1 MAIDRGYNGQSR
13 VYMDIRPAG
22 EQALAGGTIR
32 MQARGSAG
40 TPPANPARRP
50 SRPASGRTQSASR
63 RQNRTPQKG
72 LRGNLARKPSK
83 LRRRDRAGRIDIS
96 FFFLVIVL
104 VTIGLIMVFSAS
116 YATSLNENDSG
127 ISIVMRQIIFVAMGL
142 VAMFVLSYIPYH
154 LYQKLYRLIYI
165 GCIGLTALALVF
177 EDRTGAGARRWIY
190 LPGFSFQ
197 PSELLKFA
205 LIVTFAALIARNY
218 RQMDTFKKGI
228 LEFFY
233 FLIPAFGVMV
243 LQRHMSWLM
252 LMVII
257 CGGMMFIAGSKIYY
271 VVALVPIALLGLV
284 LLQALGFDYIGS
296 RIDAWLDPFSDIQNS
311 TWQIVQ
317 SLYAIGSGGLFGVG
331 LGNSTQKFLWL
342 SEPQNDFIFAVVC
355 EELGLV
361 GAIAII
367 LLFVL
372 FVASGFSIAMRAPDK
387 FGSMLVI
394 GIVLQFGVQAL
405 LNIAVVSN
413 AMPTTGISLPF
424 FSAGGTATMVQLAQ
438 VGIVLNVSRFC
449 RPAISRKK
457 DPEGKGG
464 DTGEKKP
471 KIKIISSH
479 EI

>member
-1 MAIDRGYNGQSR
+1 MAIDRGANRQSR
-13 VYMDIRPAG
+13 VYMDIR
-22 EQALAGGTIR
+22 T
-32 MQARGSAG
+32 GSPSPSRTASG
-40 TPPANPARRP
+40 APARSP
-50 SRPASGRTQSASR
+50 SRTPAAPGKTSSSR
-63 RQNRTPQKG
+63 RRRAPQKG
-72 LRGNLARKPSK
+72 MRGNLAGKPAK
-83 LRRRDRAGRIDIS
+83 LRRQSRAGRMDIS

-104 VTIGLIMVFSAS
+104 MTIGLIMVFSAS

-127 ISIVMRQIIFVAMGL
+127 ISIVMRQVLFVGLGL
-142 VAMFVLSYIPYH
+142 VAMFVLSYIPYQ

-165 GCIGLTALALVF
+165 GCLGLTAIALLF
-177 EDRTGAGARRWIY
+177 SDSRDARRWIQ
-190 LPGFSFQ
+190 LPGISFQ

-205 LIVTFAALIARNY
+205 LIVVCAALIARNY
-218 RQMDTFKKGI
+218 RQMDTLKKGI

-233 FLIPAFGVMV
+233 FLIPAFGVV
-243 LQRHMSWLM
+243 ALQRHMSWIM

-257 CGGMMFIAGSKIYY
+257 CGAMMFIAGSKVYY
-271 VVALVPIALLGLV
+271 VLMLVPVGLLGLV
-284 LLQALGFDYIGS
+284 ILQALGFDYIGS

-361 GAIAII
+361 GALTII

-394 GIVLQFGVQAL
+394 GIVLQFGTQAL

-424 FSAGGTATMVQLAQ
+424 FSAGGSATLVQLAQ
-438 VGIVLNVSRFC
+438 VGIVLNVSRYC

-457 DPEGKGG
+457 DAEGASSSGG
-464 DTGEKKP
+464 EQKP
-471 KIKIISSH
+471 KIKIISSR

>member
-1 MAIDRGYNGQSR
+1 MAIDRGANRQSR
-13 VYMDIRPAG
+13 VYMDIR
-22 EQALAGGTIR
+22 T
-32 MQARGSAG
+32 GSPSPSRTASG
-40 TPPANPARRP
+40 APARSP
-50 SRPASGRTQSASR
+50 SRTPAAPGKTSSSR
-63 RQNRTPQKG
+63 RRRAPQKG
-72 LRGNLARKPSK
+72 MRGNLAGKPAK
-83 LRRRDRAGRIDIS
+83 LRRQSRAGRMDIS

-104 VTIGLIMVFSAS
+104 MTIGLIMVFSAS

-127 ISIVMRQIIFVAMGL
+127 ISIVMRQVIFVGLGL

-165 GCIGLTALALVF
+165 GCLGLTAFALLF

-190 LPGFSFQ
+190 FGGFSFQ
-197 PSELLKFA
+197 PSELLKFG

-233 FLIPAFGVMV
+233 FLIPAFGVV
-243 LQRHMSWLM
+243 ALQRHMSWIM

-271 VVALVPIALLGLV
+271 ILLLVPVGLLGLV
-284 LLQALGFDYIGS
+284 ILQALGFDYIGS
-296 RIDAWLDPFSDIQNS
+296 RIDAWLDPFSDIQNG

-331 LGNSTQKFLWL
+331 LGNSTQKFLWI

-361 GAIAII
+361 GALMII

-394 GIVLQFGVQAL
+394 GIVLQFGTQAL

-424 FSAGGTATMVQLAQ
+424 FSAGGSATLVQLAQ
-438 VGIVLNVSRFC
+438 VGIVLNVSRYC

-457 DPEGKGG
+457 DAEDGSSGG
-464 DTGEKKP
+464 EQKP
-471 KIKIISSH
+471 KIKIISSR

>member
-1 MAIDRGYNGQSR
+1 MAIDRGANRQSR
-13 VYMDIRPAG
+13 VYMDIRTGNPSPSRTASG
-22 EQALAGGTIR
+22 A
-32 MQARGSAG
+32 
-40 TPPANPARRP
+40 PARSP
-50 SRPASGRTQSASR
+50 SRTPAAPGKTSSGRR
-63 RQNRTPQKG
+63 RRAPQKG
-72 LRGNLARKPSK
+72 IRGNLSRKPAK
-83 LRRRDRAGRIDIS
+83 LRRQSRAGRMDIS

-104 VTIGLIMVFSAS
+104 MTIGLIMVFSAS

-127 ISIVMRQIIFVAMGL
+127 ISIVMRQVIFVGLGL

-165 GCIGLTALALVF
+165 VCLGLTAVALLF
-177 EDRTGAGARRWIY
+177 EDRTGAGAKRWIY
-190 LPGFSFQ
+190 LGGFSFQ
-197 PSELLKFA
+197 PSELLKFG

-233 FLIPAFGVMV
+233 FLIPAFGVV
-243 LQRHMSWLM
+243 ALQRHMSWIM

-271 VVALVPIALLGLV
+271 ILLLVPVGLLGLV
-284 LLQALGFDYIGS
+284 ILQALGFDYIGS
-296 RIDAWLDPFSDIQNS
+296 RIDAWLDPFSDIQNG

-331 LGNSTQKFLWL
+331 LGNSTQKFLWI

-361 GAIAII
+361 GALMII

-394 GIVLQFGVQAL
+394 GIVLQFGTQAL

-424 FSAGGTATMVQLAQ
+424 FSAGGSATLVQLAQ
-438 VGIVLNVSRFC
+438 VGIVLNVSRYC

-457 DPEGKGG
+457 DAEGASSSGG
-464 DTGEKKP
+464 EQKP
-471 KIKIISSH
+471 KIKIISSR

>member
-1 MAIDRGYNGQSR
+1 MAIDRGANRQSR
-13 VYMDIRPAG
+13 VYMDIR
-22 EQALAGGTIR
+22 T
-32 MQARGSAG
+32 GSPSPSRTASG
-40 TPPANPARRP
+40 APARSP
-50 SRPASGRTQSASR
+50 SRTPAAPGKTSSSR
-63 RQNRTPQKG
+63 RRRAPQKG
-72 LRGNLARKPSK
+72 MRGNLSRKPAK
-83 LRRRDRAGRIDIS
+83 LRRQSRAGRMDIS

-104 VTIGLIMVFSAS
+104 MTIGLIMVFSAS

-127 ISIVMRQIIFVAMGL
+127 ISIVMRQVLFVAMGL
-142 VAMFVLSYIPYH
+142 VAMFVLSYIPYQ

-165 GCIGLTALALVF
+165 GCLGLTAIALLF
-177 EDRTGAGARRWIY
+177 SDSRDARRWIQ
-190 LPGFSFQ
+190 LPGISFQ

-205 LIVTFAALIARNY
+205 LIVVCAALIARNY
-218 RQMDTFKKGI
+218 RQMDTLKKGI

-233 FLIPAFGVMV
+233 FLIPAFGVV
-243 LQRHMSWLM
+243 ALQRHMSWIM

-257 CGGMMFIAGSKIYY
+257 CGAMMFIAGSKVYY
-271 VVALVPIALLGLV
+271 VLMLVPVGLLGLV
-284 LLQALGFDYIGS
+284 ILQALGFDYIGS

-361 GAIAII
+361 GALTII

-394 GIVLQFGVQAL
+394 GIVLQFGTQAL

-424 FSAGGTATMVQLAQ
+424 FSAGGSATLVQLAQ
-438 VGIVLNVSRFC
+438 VGIVLNVSRYC

-457 DPEGKGG
+457 DAEGASSSGG
-464 DTGEKKP
+464 EQKP
-471 KIKIISSH
+471 KIKIISSR

>member
-1 MAIDRGYNGQSR
+1 MAIDRGANRQSR
-13 VYMDIRPAG
+13 VYMDIR
-22 EQALAGGTIR
+22 T
-32 MQARGSAG
+32 GSPSPSRTASG
-40 TPPANPARRP
+40 APARSP
-50 SRPASGRTQSASR
+50 SRTPAAPGKTSSSR
-63 RQNRTPQKG
+63 RRRAPQKG
-72 LRGNLARKPSK
+72 IRGNLSRKPAK
-83 LRRRDRAGRIDIS
+83 LRRQSRAGRMDIS
-96 FFFLVIVL
+96 FFFLVIIL
-104 VTIGLIMVFSAS
+104 MTIGLIMVFSAS

-127 ISIVMRQIIFVAMGL
+127 VSIVMRQVIFVGLGL

-165 GCIGLTALALVF
+165 GCLGLTAFALLF

-190 LPGFSFQ
+190 FGGFSFQ
-197 PSELLKFA
+197 PSELLKFG

-233 FLIPAFGVMV
+233 FLIPAFGVV
-243 LQRHMSWLM
+243 ALQRHMSWIM

-271 VVALVPIALLGLV
+271 ILLLVPVGLLGLV
-284 LLQALGFDYIGS
+284 ILQALGFDYIGS
-296 RIDAWLDPFSDIQNS
+296 RIDAWLDPFSDIQNG

-331 LGNSTQKFLWL
+331 LGNSTQKFLWI

-361 GAIAII
+361 GALMII

-394 GIVLQFGVQAL
+394 GIVLQFGTQAL

-424 FSAGGTATMVQLAQ
+424 FSAGGSATLVQLAQ
-438 VGIVLNVSRFC
+438 VGIVLNVSRYC

-457 DPEGKGG
+457 DAEGASSSGG
-464 DTGEKKP
+464 EQKP
-471 KIKIISSH
+471 KIKIISSR

>member
-1 MAIDRGYNGQSR
+1 MAIDRGANRQSR
-13 VYMDIRPAG
+13 VYMDIRTGNPSPSRTASG
-22 EQALAGGTIR
+22 A
-32 MQARGSAG
+32 
-40 TPPANPARRP
+40 PARSP
-50 SRPASGRTQSASR
+50 SRTPAAPGKTSSSR
-63 RQNRTPQKG
+63 RRRAPQKG
-72 LRGNLARKPSK
+72 MRGNLAGKPAK
-83 LRRRDRAGRIDIS
+83 LRRQSRAGRMDIS

-104 VTIGLIMVFSAS
+104 MTIGLIMVFSAS
-116 YATSLNENDSG
+116 YATSLNENNSG
-127 ISIVMRQIIFVAMGL
+127 VSIVMRQVIFVGLGL
-142 VAMFVLSYIPYH
+142 VAMLVLSYIPYH

-165 GCIGLTALALVF
+165 GCLGLTAFALLF

-190 LPGFSFQ
+190 FGGFSFQ
-197 PSELLKFA
+197 PSELLKFG

-233 FLIPAFGVMV
+233 FLIPAFGVV
-243 LQRHMSWLM
+243 ALQRHMSWIM

-271 VVALVPIALLGLV
+271 ILLLVPVGLLGLV
-284 LLQALGFDYIGS
+284 ILQALGFDYIGS
-296 RIDAWLDPFSDIQNS
+296 RIDAWLDPFSDIQNG

-331 LGNSTQKFLWL
+331 LGNSTQKFLWI

-361 GAIAII
+361 GALMII

-394 GIVLQFGVQAL
+394 GIVLQFGTQAL

-424 FSAGGTATMVQLAQ
+424 FSAGGSATLVQLAQ
-438 VGIVLNVSRFC
+438 VGIVLNVSRYC

-457 DPEGKGG
+457 DAEGASSSGG
-464 DTGEKKP
+464 EQKP
-471 KIKIISSH
+471 KIKIISSR

>member
-1 MAIDRGYNGQSR
+1 MAIDRGANRQSR
-13 VYMDIRPAG
+13 VYMDIR
-22 EQALAGGTIR
+22 T
-32 MQARGSAG
+32 GSPSPSRTASG
-40 TPPANPARRP
+40 APARSP
-50 SRPASGRTQSASR
+50 SRTPAAPGKTSSGRR
-63 RQNRTPQKG
+63 RRAPQKG
-72 LRGNLARKPSK
+72 MRGNLAGKPAK
-83 LRRRDRAGRIDIS
+83 LRRQSRAGRMDIS

-104 VTIGLIMVFSAS
+104 MTIGLIMVFSAS

-127 ISIVMRQIIFVAMGL
+127 ISIVMRQVLFVAMGL

-165 GCIGLTALALVF
+165 VCLGLTAVALLF
-177 EDRTGAGARRWIY
+177 EDRTGAGAKRWIY
-190 LPGFSFQ
+190 LGGFSFQ
-197 PSELLKFA
+197 PSELLKFG

-233 FLIPAFGVMV
+233 FLIPAFGVV
-243 LQRHMSWLM
+243 ALQRHMSWIM

-271 VVALVPIALLGLV
+271 ILLLVPVGLLGLV
-284 LLQALGFDYIGS
+284 ILQALGFDYIGS
-296 RIDAWLDPFSDIQNS
+296 RIDAWLDPFSDIQNG

-331 LGNSTQKFLWL
+331 LGNSTQKFLWI

-361 GAIAII
+361 GALMII

-424 FSAGGTATMVQLAQ
+424 FSAGGSATLVQLAQ
-438 VGIVLNVSRFC
+438 VGIVLNVSRYC

-457 DPEGKGG
+457 DAEGASSSGG
-464 DTGEKKP
+464 EQKP
-471 KIKIISSH
+471 KIKIISSR

>member
-1 MAIDRGYNGQSR
+1 MAIDRGANRQSR
-13 VYMDIRPAG
+13 VYMDIR
-22 EQALAGGTIR
+22 T
-32 MQARGSAG
+32 GSPSPSRTASG
-40 TPPANPARRP
+40 APARSP
-50 SRPASGRTQSASR
+50 SRTPAAPGKTSSSR
-63 RQNRTPQKG
+63 RRRAPQKG
-72 LRGNLARKPSK
+72 IRGNLSRKPAK
-83 LRRRDRAGRIDIS
+83 LRRQSRAGRMDIS

-104 VTIGLIMVFSAS
+104 MTIGLIMVFSAS

-127 ISIVMRQIIFVAMGL
+127 VSIVMRQVIFVGLGL

-165 GCIGLTALALVF
+165 VCLGLTAIALLF
-177 EDRTGAGARRWIY
+177 SDSRDARRWIQ
-190 LPGFSFQ
+190 LPGISFQ

-205 LIVTFAALIARNY
+205 LIVVCAALIARNY
-218 RQMDTFKKGI
+218 RQMDTLKKGI

-233 FLIPAFGVMV
+233 FLIPAFGVV
-243 LQRHMSWLM
+243 ALQRHMSWIM

-257 CGGMMFIAGSKIYY
+257 CGAMMFIAGSKVYY
-271 VVALVPIALLGLV
+271 VLMLVPVGLLGLV
-284 LLQALGFDYIGS
+284 ILQALGFDYIGS

-361 GAIAII
+361 GALTII

-394 GIVLQFGVQAL
+394 GIVLQFGTQAL

-424 FSAGGTATMVQLAQ
+424 FSAGGSATLVQLAQ
-438 VGIVLNVSRFC
+438 VGIVLNVSRYC

-457 DPEGKGG
+457 DAEGASSSGG
-464 DTGEKKP
+464 EQKP
-471 KIKIISSH
+471 KIKIISSR

>member
-1 MAIDRGYNGQSR
+1 
-13 VYMDIRPAG
+13 
-22 EQALAGGTIR
+22 
-32 MQARGSAG
+32 
-40 TPPANPARRP
+40 
-50 SRPASGRTQSASR
+50 
-63 RQNRTPQKG
+63 
-72 LRGNLARKPSK
+72 
-83 LRRRDRAGRIDIS
+83 
-96 FFFLVIVL
+96 
-104 VTIGLIMVFSAS
+104 MVFSAS

-127 ISIVMRQIIFVAMGL
+127 ISIVMRQVLFVAMGL

-165 GCIGLTALALVF
+165 VCLGLTAVALLF
-177 EDRTGAGARRWIY
+177 EDRTGAGAKRWIY
-190 LPGFSFQ
+190 LGGFSFQ
-197 PSELLKFA
+197 PSELLKFG

-233 FLIPAFGVMV
+233 FLIPAFGVV
-243 LQRHMSWLM
+243 ALQRHMSWIM

-271 VVALVPIALLGLV
+271 ILLLVPVGLLGLV
-284 LLQALGFDYIGS
+284 ILQALGFDYIGS
-296 RIDAWLDPFSDIQNS
+296 RIDAWLDPFSDIQNG

-331 LGNSTQKFLWL
+331 LGNSTQKFLWI

-361 GAIAII
+361 GALMII

-394 GIVLQFGVQAL
+394 GIVLQFGTQAL

-424 FSAGGTATMVQLAQ
+424 FSAGGSATLVQLAQ
-438 VGIVLNVSRFC
+438 VGIVLNVSRYC

-457 DPEGKGG
+457 DAEGASSSGG
-464 DTGEKKP
+464 EQKP
-471 KIKIISSH
+471 KIKIISSR

>member
-1 MAIDRGYNGQSR
+1 MAIDRGANRQSR
-13 VYMDIRPAG
+13 VYMDIRTGNPSPSRTASG
-22 EQALAGGTIR
+22 A
-32 MQARGSAG
+32 
-40 TPPANPARRP
+40 PARSP
-50 SRPASGRTQSASR
+50 SRTPAAPGKTSSGRR
-63 RQNRTPQKG
+63 RRAPQKG
-72 LRGNLARKPSK
+72 MRGNLAGKPAK
-83 LRRRDRAGRIDIS
+83 LRRQSRAGRMDIS

-104 VTIGLIMVFSAS
+104 MTIGLIMVFSAS

-127 ISIVMRQIIFVAMGL
+127 ISIVMRQVLFVAMGL

-165 GCIGLTALALVF
+165 VCLGLTAVALLF
-177 EDRTGAGARRWIY
+177 EDRTGAGAKRWIY
-190 LPGFSFQ
+190 LGGFSFQ
-197 PSELLKFA
+197 PSELLKFG

-233 FLIPAFGVMV
+233 FLIPAFGVV
-243 LQRHMSWLM
+243 ALQRHMSWIM

-271 VVALVPIALLGLV
+271 ILLLVPVGLLGLV
-284 LLQALGFDYIGS
+284 ILQALGFDYIGS
-296 RIDAWLDPFSDIQNS
+296 RIDAWLDPFSDIQNG

-331 LGNSTQKFLWL
+331 LGNSTQKFLWI

-361 GAIAII
+361 GALMII

-394 GIVLQFGVQAL
+394 GIVLQFGTQAL

-424 FSAGGTATMVQLAQ
+424 FSAGGSATLVQLAQ
-438 VGIVLNVSRFC
+438 VGIVLNVSRYC

-457 DPEGKGG
+457 DAEGASSSGG
-464 DTGEKKP
+464 EQKP
-471 KIKIISSH
+471 KIKIISSR

>member
-1 MAIDRGYNGQSR
+1 MAIDRGANRQSR
-13 VYMDIRPAG
+13 VYMDIR
-22 EQALAGGTIR
+22 T
-32 MQARGSAG
+32 GSPSPSRTASG
-40 TPPANPARRP
+40 APARSP
-50 SRPASGRTQSASR
+50 SRTPAAPGKTSSSR
-63 RQNRTPQKG
+63 RRRAPQKG
-72 LRGNLARKPSK
+72 MRGNLSRKPAK
-83 LRRRDRAGRIDIS
+83 LRRQSRAGRMDIS

-104 VTIGLIMVFSAS
+104 MTIGLIMVFSAS

-127 ISIVMRQIIFVAMGL
+127 ISIVMRQVLFVAMGL
-142 VAMFVLSYIPYH
+142 VAMFVLSYIPYQ

-165 GCIGLTALALVF
+165 GCLGLTAIALLF
-177 EDRTGAGARRWIY
+177 SDSRDARRWIQ
-190 LPGFSFQ
+190 LPGISFQ

-205 LIVTFAALIARNY
+205 LIVVCAALIARNY
-218 RQMDTFKKGI
+218 RQMDTLKKGI

-233 FLIPAFGVMV
+233 FLIPAFGVV
-243 LQRHMSWLM
+243 ALQRHMSWIM

-257 CGGMMFIAGSKIYY
+257 CGAMMFIAGSKVYY
-271 VVALVPIALLGLV
+271 VLMLVPVGLLGLV
-284 LLQALGFDYIGS
+284 ILQALGFDYIGS

-361 GAIAII
+361 GALMII

-424 FSAGGTATMVQLAQ
+424 FSAGGSATLVQLAQ
-438 VGIVLNVSRFC
+438 VGIVLNVSRYC

-457 DPEGKGG
+457 DAEGASSSGG
-464 DTGEKKP
+464 EQKP
-471 KIKIISSH
+471 KIKIISSR

>member
-1 MAIDRGYNGQSR
+1 MAIDRGANRQSR
-13 VYMDIRPAG
+13 VYMDIR
-22 EQALAGGTIR
+22 T
-32 MQARGSAG
+32 GSPSPSRTASG
-40 TPPANPARRP
+40 APARSP
-50 SRPASGRTQSASR
+50 SRTPAAPGKTSSSR
-63 RQNRTPQKG
+63 RRRAPQKG
-72 LRGNLARKPSK
+72 MRGNLAGKPAK
-83 LRRRDRAGRIDIS
+83 LRRQSRAGRLDIS

-104 VTIGLIMVFSAS
+104 MTIGLIMVFSAS

-127 ISIVMRQIIFVAMGL
+127 ISIVMRQVLFVGLGL
-142 VAMFVLSYIPYH
+142 VAMFVLSYIPYQ

-165 GCIGLTALALVF
+165 GCLGLTAIALLF
-177 EDRTGAGARRWIY
+177 SDSRDARRWIQ
-190 LPGFSFQ
+190 LPGISFQ

-205 LIVTFAALIARNY
+205 LIVVCAALIARNY
-218 RQMDTFKKGI
+218 RQMDTLKKGI

-233 FLIPAFGVMV
+233 FLIPAFGVV
-243 LQRHMSWLM
+243 ALQRHMSWIM

-257 CGGMMFIAGSKIYY
+257 CGAMMFIAGSKVYY
-271 VVALVPIALLGLV
+271 VLMLVPVGLLGLV
-284 LLQALGFDYIGS
+284 ILQALGFDYIGS

-361 GAIAII
+361 GALTII

-394 GIVLQFGVQAL
+394 GIVLQFGTQAL

-424 FSAGGTATMVQLAQ
+424 FSAGGSATLVQLAQ
-438 VGIVLNVSRFC
+438 VGIVLNVSRYC

-457 DPEGKGG
+457 DAEGASSSGG
-464 DTGEKKP
+464 EQKP
-471 KIKIISSH
+471 KIKIISSR

>member
-1 MAIDRGYNGQSR
+1 MAIDRGANRQSR
-13 VYMDIRPAG
+13 VYMDIRTGNPSPSRTASG
-22 EQALAGGTIR
+22 A
-32 MQARGSAG
+32 
-40 TPPANPARRP
+40 PARSP
-50 SRPASGRTQSASR
+50 SRTPAAPGKTSSSR
-63 RQNRTPQKG
+63 RRRAPQKG
-72 LRGNLARKPSK
+72 MRGNLAGKPAK
-83 LRRRDRAGRIDIS
+83 LRRQSRAGRMDIS

-104 VTIGLIMVFSAS
+104 MTIGLIMVFSAS
-116 YATSLNENDSG
+116 YATSFNENNSG
-127 ISIVMRQIIFVAMGL
+127 VSIVMRQVIFVGLGL

-165 GCIGLTALALVF
+165 VCLGLTAVALLF
-177 EDRTGAGARRWIY
+177 EDRTGAGAKRWIY
-190 LPGFSFQ
+190 LGGFSFQ
-197 PSELLKFA
+197 PSELLKFG

-233 FLIPAFGVMV
+233 FLIPAFGVV
-243 LQRHMSWLM
+243 ALQRHMSWIM

-271 VVALVPIALLGLV
+271 ILLLVPVGLLGLV
-284 LLQALGFDYIGS
+284 ILQALGFDYIGS
-296 RIDAWLDPFSDIQNS
+296 RIDAWLDPFSDIQNG

-331 LGNSTQKFLWL
+331 LGNSTQKFLWI

-361 GAIAII
+361 GALMII

-394 GIVLQFGVQAL
+394 GIVLQFGTQAL

-424 FSAGGTATMVQLAQ
+424 FSAGGSATLVQLAQ
-438 VGIVLNVSRFC
+438 VGIVLNVSRYC

-457 DPEGKGG
+457 DAEGASSSGG
-464 DTGEKKP
+464 EQKP
-471 KIKIISSH
+471 KIKIISSR

>member
-1 MAIDRGYNGQSR
+1 MAIDRGANRQSR
-13 VYMDIRPAG
+13 VYMDIRTGNPSPSRTASG
-22 EQALAGGTIR
+22 A
-32 MQARGSAG
+32 
-40 TPPANPARRP
+40 PARSP
-50 SRPASGRTQSASR
+50 SRTPAAPGKTSSSR
-63 RQNRTPQKG
+63 RRRAPQKG
-72 LRGNLARKPSK
+72 MRGNLAGKPAK
-83 LRRRDRAGRIDIS
+83 LRRQSRAGRMDIS

-104 VTIGLIMVFSAS
+104 MTIGLIMVFSAS

-127 ISIVMRQIIFVAMGL
+127 VSIVMRQVIFVGLGL

-165 GCIGLTALALVF
+165 GCLGLTAFALLF

-190 LPGFSFQ
+190 FGGFSFQ
-197 PSELLKFA
+197 PSELLKFG

-233 FLIPAFGVMV
+233 FLIPAFGVV
-243 LQRHMSWLM
+243 ALQRHMSWIM

-271 VVALVPIALLGLV
+271 ILLLVPVGLLGLV
-284 LLQALGFDYIGS
+284 ILQALGFDYIGS
-296 RIDAWLDPFSDIQNS
+296 RIDAWLDPFSDIQNG

-331 LGNSTQKFLWL
+331 LGNSTQKFLWI

-361 GAIAII
+361 GALMII

-394 GIVLQFGVQAL
+394 GIVLQFGTQAL

-424 FSAGGTATMVQLAQ
+424 FSAGGSATLVQLAQ
-438 VGIVLNVSRFC
+438 VGIVLNVSRYC

-457 DPEGKGG
+457 DAEGASSSGG
-464 DTGEKKP
+464 EQKP
-471 KIKIISSH
+471 KIKIISSR

>member
-1 MAIDRGYNGQSR
+1 
-13 VYMDIRPAG
+13 
-22 EQALAGGTIR
+22 
-32 MQARGSAG
+32 
-40 TPPANPARRP
+40 
-50 SRPASGRTQSASR
+50 
-63 RQNRTPQKG
+63 
-72 LRGNLARKPSK
+72 
-83 LRRRDRAGRIDIS
+83 
-96 FFFLVIVL
+96 
-104 VTIGLIMVFSAS
+104 
-116 YATSLNENDSG
+116 
-127 ISIVMRQIIFVAMGL
+127 MRQVLFVAMGL

-165 GCIGLTALALVF
+165 VCLGLTAVALLF
-177 EDRTGAGARRWIY
+177 EDRTGAGAKRWIY
-190 LPGFSFQ
+190 LGGFSFQ
-197 PSELLKFA
+197 PSELLKFG

-233 FLIPAFGVMV
+233 FLIPAFGVV
-243 LQRHMSWLM
+243 ALQRHMSWIM

-271 VVALVPIALLGLV
+271 ILLLVPVGLLGLV
-284 LLQALGFDYIGS
+284 ILQALGFDYIGS
-296 RIDAWLDPFSDIQNS
+296 RIDAWLDPFSDIQNG

-331 LGNSTQKFLWL
+331 LGNSTQKFLWI

-361 GAIAII
+361 GALMII

-394 GIVLQFGVQAL
+394 GIVLQFGTQAL

-424 FSAGGTATMVQLAQ
+424 FSAGGSATLVQLAQ
-438 VGIVLNVSRFC
+438 VGIVLNVSRYC

-457 DPEGKGG
+457 DAEDGSSGG
-464 DTGEKKP
+464 EQKP
-471 KIKIISSH
+471 KIKIISSR

>member
-1 MAIDRGYNGQSR
+1 MAIDRGANRQSR
-13 VYMDIRPAG
+13 VYMDIR
-22 EQALAGGTIR
+22 T
-32 MQARGSAG
+32 GSPSPSRTASG
-40 TPPANPARRP
+40 APARSP
-50 SRPASGRTQSASR
+50 SRTPAAPGKTSSGRR
-63 RQNRTPQKG
+63 RRAPQKG
-72 LRGNLARKPSK
+72 MRGNLAGKPAK
-83 LRRRDRAGRIDIS
+83 LRRQSRAGRMDIS

-104 VTIGLIMVFSAS
+104 MTIGLIMVFSAS

-127 ISIVMRQIIFVAMGL
+127 ISIVMRQVLFVAMGL
-142 VAMFVLSYIPYH
+142 VAMFVLSYIPYQ

-165 GCIGLTALALVF
+165 GCLGLTAIALLF
-177 EDRTGAGARRWIY
+177 SDSRDARRWIQ
-190 LPGFSFQ
+190 LPGISFQ

-205 LIVTFAALIARNY
+205 LIVVCAALIARNY
-218 RQMDTFKKGI
+218 RQMDTLKKGI

-233 FLIPAFGVMV
+233 FLIPAFGVV
-243 LQRHMSWLM
+243 ALQRHMSWIM

-257 CGGMMFIAGSKIYY
+257 CGAMMFIAGSKVYY
-271 VVALVPIALLGLV
+271 VLMLVPVGLLGLV
-284 LLQALGFDYIGS
+284 ILQALGFDYIGS

-361 GAIAII
+361 GALTII

-394 GIVLQFGVQAL
+394 GIVLQFGTQAL

-424 FSAGGTATMVQLAQ
+424 FSAGGSATLVQLAQ
-438 VGIVLNVSRFC
+438 VGIVLNVSRYC

-457 DPEGKGG
+457 DAEGASSSGG
-464 DTGEKKP
+464 EQKP
-471 KIKIISSH
+471 KIKIISSR

>member
-1 MAIDRGYNGQSR
+1 MAIDRGANRQSR
-13 VYMDIRPAG
+13 VYMDIR
-22 EQALAGGTIR
+22 T
-32 MQARGSAG
+32 GSPSPSRTASG
-40 TPPANPARRP
+40 APARSP
-50 SRPASGRTQSASR
+50 SRTPAAPGKTSSGRR
-63 RQNRTPQKG
+63 RRAPQKG
-72 LRGNLARKPSK
+72 IRGNLSRKPAK
-83 LRRRDRAGRIDIS
+83 LRRQSRAGRMDIS

-104 VTIGLIMVFSAS
+104 MTIGLIMVFSAS

-127 ISIVMRQIIFVAMGL
+127 ISIVMRQVLFVAMGL

-165 GCIGLTALALVF
+165 VCLGLTAVALLF
-177 EDRTGAGARRWIY
+177 EDRTGAGAKRWIY
-190 LPGFSFQ
+190 LGGFSFQ
-197 PSELLKFA
+197 PSELLKFG

-233 FLIPAFGVMV
+233 FLIPAFGVV
-243 LQRHMSWLM
+243 ALQRHMSWIM

-271 VVALVPIALLGLV
+271 ILLLVPVGLLGLV
-284 LLQALGFDYIGS
+284 ILQALGFDYIGS
-296 RIDAWLDPFSDIQNS
+296 RIDAWLDPFSDIQGG

-361 GAIAII
+361 GALMII

-394 GIVLQFGVQAL
+394 GIVLQFGTQAL

-424 FSAGGTATMVQLAQ
+424 FSAGGSATLVQLAQ
-438 VGIVLNVSRFC
+438 VGIVLNVSRYC

-457 DPEGKGG
+457 DAEGASSSGG
-464 DTGEKKP
+464 EQKP
-471 KIKIISSH
+471 KIKIISSR

>member
-1 MAIDRGYNGQSR
+1 MAIDRGANRQSR
-13 VYMDIRPAG
+13 VYMDIR
-22 EQALAGGTIR
+22 T
-32 MQARGSAG
+32 GSPSPSRTASG
-40 TPPANPARRP
+40 APARSP
-50 SRPASGRTQSASR
+50 SRTPAAPGKTSSGRR
-63 RQNRTPQKG
+63 RRAPQKG
-72 LRGNLARKPSK
+72 MRGNLAGKPAK
-83 LRRRDRAGRIDIS
+83 LRRQSRAGRMDIS

-104 VTIGLIMVFSAS
+104 MTIGLIMVFSAS
-116 YATSLNENDSG
+116 YATSLNENNSG
-127 ISIVMRQIIFVAMGL
+127 VSIVMRQVIFVGLGL

-165 GCIGLTALALVF
+165 GCLGLTAFALLF

-190 LPGFSFQ
+190 FGGFSFQ
-197 PSELLKFA
+197 PSELLKFG

-233 FLIPAFGVMV
+233 FLIPAFGVV
-243 LQRHMSWLM
+243 ALQRHMSWIM

-271 VVALVPIALLGLV
+271 ILLLVPVGLLGLV
-284 LLQALGFDYIGS
+284 ILQALGFDYIGS
-296 RIDAWLDPFSDIQNS
+296 RIDAWLDPFSDIQNG

-331 LGNSTQKFLWL
+331 LGNSTQKFLWI

-361 GAIAII
+361 GALMII

-394 GIVLQFGVQAL
+394 GIVLQFGTQAL

-424 FSAGGTATMVQLAQ
+424 FSAGGSATLVQLAQ
-438 VGIVLNVSRFC
+438 VGIVLNVSRYC

-457 DPEGKGG
+457 DAEGASSSGG
-464 DTGEKKP
+464 EQKP
-471 KIKIISSH
+471 KIKIISSR

>member
-1 MAIDRGYNGQSR
+1 MAIDRGANRQSR
-13 VYMDIRPAG
+13 VYMDIR
-22 EQALAGGTIR
+22 T
-32 MQARGSAG
+32 GSPSPSRTASG
-40 TPPANPARRP
+40 APARSP
-50 SRPASGRTQSASR
+50 SRAPAAPGKTSSSR
-63 RQNRTPQKG
+63 RRRAPQKG
-72 LRGNLARKPSK
+72 MRGNLAGKPAK
-83 LRRRDRAGRIDIS
+83 LRRQSRAGRMDIS

-104 VTIGLIMVFSAS
+104 MTIGLIMVFSAS

-127 ISIVMRQIIFVAMGL
+127 ISIVMRQVLFVAMGL

-165 GCIGLTALALVF
+165 VCLGLTAVALLF
-177 EDRTGAGARRWIY
+177 EDRTGAGAKRWIY
-190 LPGFSFQ
+190 LGGFSFQ
-197 PSELLKFA
+197 PSELLKFG

-233 FLIPAFGVMV
+233 FLIPAFGVV
-243 LQRHMSWLM
+243 ALQRHMSWIM

-271 VVALVPIALLGLV
+271 ILLLVPVGLLGLV
-284 LLQALGFDYIGS
+284 ILQALGFDYIGS
-296 RIDAWLDPFSDIQNS
+296 RIDAWLDPFSDIQNG

-331 LGNSTQKFLWL
+331 LGNSTQKFLWI

-361 GAIAII
+361 GALMII

-394 GIVLQFGVQAL
+394 GIVLQFGTQAL

-424 FSAGGTATMVQLAQ
+424 FSAGGSATLVQLAQ
-438 VGIVLNVSRFC
+438 VGIVLNVSRYC

-457 DPEGKGG
+457 DAEGASSSGG
-464 DTGEKKP
+464 EQKP
-471 KIKIISSH
+471 KIKIISSR

>member
-1 MAIDRGYNGQSR
+1 MAIDRGANRQSR
-13 VYMDIRPAG
+13 VYMDIR
-22 EQALAGGTIR
+22 T
-32 MQARGSAG
+32 GSPSPSRTASG
-40 TPPANPARRP
+40 APARSP
-50 SRPASGRTQSASR
+50 SRTPAAPGKTSSSR
-63 RQNRTPQKG
+63 RRRAPQKG
-72 LRGNLARKPSK
+72 MRGNLAGKPAK
-83 LRRRDRAGRIDIS
+83 LRRQSRAGRLDIS

-104 VTIGLIMVFSAS
+104 MTIGLIMVFSAS

-127 ISIVMRQIIFVAMGL
+127 ISIVMRQVLFVAMGL
-142 VAMFVLSYIPYH
+142 VAMFVLSYIPYQ

-165 GCIGLTALALVF
+165 GCLGLTAIALLF
-177 EDRTGAGARRWIY
+177 SDSRDARRWIQ
-190 LPGFSFQ
+190 LPGISFQ

-205 LIVTFAALIARNY
+205 LIVVCAALIARNY
-218 RQMDTFKKGI
+218 RQMDTLKKGI

-233 FLIPAFGVMV
+233 FLIPAFGVV
-243 LQRHMSWLM
+243 ALQRHMSWIM

-257 CGGMMFIAGSKIYY
+257 CGAMMFIAGSKVYY
-271 VVALVPIALLGLV
+271 VLMLVPVGLLGLV
-284 LLQALGFDYIGS
+284 ILQALGFDYIGS

-361 GAIAII
+361 GALTII

-394 GIVLQFGVQAL
+394 GIVLQFGTQAL

-424 FSAGGTATMVQLAQ
+424 FSAGGSATLVQLAQ
-438 VGIVLNVSRFC
+438 VGIVLNVSRYC

-457 DPEGKGG
+457 DAEGASSSGG
-464 DTGEKKP
+464 EQKP
-471 KIKIISSH
+471 KIKIISSR

>member
-1 MAIDRGYNGQSR
+1 MAIDRGANRQSR
-13 VYMDIRPAG
+13 VYMDIRTGNPSPSRTASG
-22 EQALAGGTIR
+22 A
-32 MQARGSAG
+32 
-40 TPPANPARRP
+40 PARSP
-50 SRPASGRTQSASR
+50 SRAPAAPGKTSSSR
-63 RQNRTPQKG
+63 RRRAPQKG
-72 LRGNLARKPSK
+72 MRGNLAGKPAK
-83 LRRRDRAGRIDIS
+83 LRRQSRAGRMDIS

-104 VTIGLIMVFSAS
+104 MTIGLIMVFSAS

-127 ISIVMRQIIFVAMGL
+127 ISIVMRQVLFVAMGL

-165 GCIGLTALALVF
+165 VCLGLTAVALLF
-177 EDRTGAGARRWIY
+177 EDRTGAGAKRWIY
-190 LPGFSFQ
+190 LGGFSFQ
-197 PSELLKFA
+197 PSELLKFG

-233 FLIPAFGVMV
+233 FLIPAFGVV
-243 LQRHMSWLM
+243 ALQRHMSWIM

-271 VVALVPIALLGLV
+271 ILLLVPVGLLGLV
-284 LLQALGFDYIGS
+284 ILQALGFDYIGS
-296 RIDAWLDPFSDIQNS
+296 RIDAWLDPFSDIQNG

-331 LGNSTQKFLWL
+331 LGNSTQKFLWI

-361 GAIAII
+361 GALMII

-424 FSAGGTATMVQLAQ
+424 FSAGGSATLVQLAQ
-438 VGIVLNVSRFC
+438 VGIVLNVSRYC

-457 DPEGKGG
+457 DAEGASSSGG
-464 DTGEKKP
+464 EQKP
-471 KIKIISSH
+471 KIKIISSR

>member
-1 MAIDRGYNGQSR
+1 MAIDRGANRQSR
-13 VYMDIRPAG
+13 VYMDIR
-22 EQALAGGTIR
+22 T
-32 MQARGSAG
+32 GSPSPSRTASG
-40 TPPANPARRP
+40 APARSP
-50 SRPASGRTQSASR
+50 SRTPAAPGKTSSSR
-63 RQNRTPQKG
+63 RRRAPQKG
-72 LRGNLARKPSK
+72 MRGNLAGKPAK
-83 LRRRDRAGRIDIS
+83 LRRQSRAGRLDIS

-104 VTIGLIMVFSAS
+104 MTIGLIMVFSAS

-127 ISIVMRQIIFVAMGL
+127 ISIVMRQVLFVGLGL
-142 VAMFVLSYIPYH
+142 VAMFVLSYIPYQ

-165 GCIGLTALALVF
+165 GCLGLTAIALLF
-177 EDRTGAGARRWIY
+177 SDSRDARRWIQ
-190 LPGFSFQ
+190 LPGISFQ

-205 LIVTFAALIARNY
+205 LIVVCAALIARNY
-218 RQMDTFKKGI
+218 RQMDTLKKGI

-233 FLIPAFGVMV
+233 FLIPAFGVV
-243 LQRHMSWLM
+243 ALQRHMSWIM

-257 CGGMMFIAGSKIYY
+257 CGAMMFIAGSKVYY
-271 VVALVPIALLGLV
+271 VLMLVPVGLLGLV
-284 LLQALGFDYIGS
+284 ILQALGFDYIGS

-361 GAIAII
+361 GALMII

-394 GIVLQFGVQAL
+394 GIVLQFGTQAL

-424 FSAGGTATMVQLAQ
+424 FSAGGSATLVQLAQ
-438 VGIVLNVSRFC
+438 VGIVLNVSRYC

-457 DPEGKGG
+457 DAEGASSSGG
-464 DTGEKKP
+464 EQKP
-471 KIKIISSH
+471 KIKIISSR

>member
-1 MAIDRGYNGQSR
+1 MAIDRGANRQSR
-13 VYMDIRPAG
+13 VYMDIR
-22 EQALAGGTIR
+22 T
-32 MQARGSAG
+32 GSPSPSRTASG
-40 TPPANPARRP
+40 APARSP
-50 SRPASGRTQSASR
+50 SRTPAAPGKTSSGRR
-63 RQNRTPQKG
+63 RRAPQKG
-72 LRGNLARKPSK
+72 IRGNLSRKPAK
-83 LRRRDRAGRIDIS
+83 LRRQSRAGRMDIS

-104 VTIGLIMVFSAS
+104 MTIGLIMVFSAS
-116 YATSLNENDSG
+116 YATSLNENNSG
-127 ISIVMRQIIFVAMGL
+127 VSIVMRQVIFVGLGL

-165 GCIGLTALALVF
+165 GCLGLTAFALLF
-177 EDRTGAGARRWIY
+177 EDRTGAGAKRWIY
-190 LPGFSFQ
+190 LGGFSFQ
-197 PSELLKFA
+197 PSELLKFG

-233 FLIPAFGVMV
+233 FLIPAFGVV
-243 LQRHMSWLM
+243 ALQRHMSWIM

-271 VVALVPIALLGLV
+271 ILLLVPVGLLGLV
-284 LLQALGFDYIGS
+284 ILQALGFDYIGS
-296 RIDAWLDPFSDIQNS
+296 RIDAWLDPFSDIQNG

-331 LGNSTQKFLWL
+331 LGNSTQKFLWI

-361 GAIAII
+361 GALMII

-394 GIVLQFGVQAL
+394 GIVLQFGTQAL

-424 FSAGGTATMVQLAQ
+424 FSAGGSATLVQLAQ
-438 VGIVLNVSRFC
+438 VGIVLNVSRYC

-457 DPEGKGG
+457 DAEGASSSGG
-464 DTGEKKP
+464 EQKP
-471 KIKIISSH
+471 KIKIISSR

>member
-1 MAIDRGYNGQSR
+1 MAIDRGANRQSR
-13 VYMDIRPAG
+13 VYMDIRTGNPSPSRTASG
-22 EQALAGGTIR
+22 A
-32 MQARGSAG
+32 
-40 TPPANPARRP
+40 PARSP
-50 SRPASGRTQSASR
+50 SRTPAAPGKTSSGRR
-63 RQNRTPQKG
+63 RRAPQKG
-72 LRGNLARKPSK
+72 IRGNLSRKPAK
-83 LRRRDRAGRIDIS
+83 LRRQSRAGRMDIS

-104 VTIGLIMVFSAS
+104 MTIGLIMVFSAS

-127 ISIVMRQIIFVAMGL
+127 ISIVMRQVLFVAMGL

-165 GCIGLTALALVF
+165 VCLGLTAVALLF
-177 EDRTGAGARRWIY
+177 EDRTGAGAKRWIY
-190 LPGFSFQ
+190 LGGFSFQ
-197 PSELLKFA
+197 PSELLKFG

-233 FLIPAFGVMV
+233 FLIPAFGVV
-243 LQRHMSWLM
+243 ALQRHMSWIM

-271 VVALVPIALLGLV
+271 ILLLVPVGLLGLV
-284 LLQALGFDYIGS
+284 ILQALGFDYIGS
-296 RIDAWLDPFSDIQNS
+296 RIDAWLDPFSDIQGG

-361 GAIAII
+361 GALMII

-394 GIVLQFGVQAL
+394 GIVLQFGTQAL

-424 FSAGGTATMVQLAQ
+424 FSAGGSATLVQLAQ
-438 VGIVLNVSRFC
+438 VGIVLNVSRYC

-457 DPEGKGG
+457 DAEGASSSGG
-464 DTGEKKP
+464 EQKP
-471 KIKIISSH
+471 KIKIISSR

>member
-1 MAIDRGYNGQSR
+1 MAIDRGANRQSR
-13 VYMDIRPAG
+13 VYMDIRTGNPSPSRTASG
-22 EQALAGGTIR
+22 A
-32 MQARGSAG
+32 
-40 TPPANPARRP
+40 PARSP
-50 SRPASGRTQSASR
+50 SRTPAAPGKTSSGRR
-63 RQNRTPQKG
+63 RRAPQKG
-72 LRGNLARKPSK
+72 IRGNLSRKPAK
-83 LRRRDRAGRIDIS
+83 LRRQSRAGRMDIS

-104 VTIGLIMVFSAS
+104 MTIGLIMVFSAS
-116 YATSLNENDSG
+116 YATSLNENNSG
-127 ISIVMRQIIFVAMGL
+127 VSIVMRQVIFVGLGL

-165 GCIGLTALALVF
+165 VCLGLTAVALLF
-177 EDRTGAGARRWIY
+177 EDRTGAGAKRWIY
-190 LPGFSFQ
+190 LGGFSFQ
-197 PSELLKFA
+197 PSELLKFG

-233 FLIPAFGVMV
+233 FLIPAFGVV
-243 LQRHMSWLM
+243 ALQRHMSWIM

-271 VVALVPIALLGLV
+271 ILLLVPVGLLGLV
-284 LLQALGFDYIGS
+284 ILQALGFDYIGS
-296 RIDAWLDPFSDIQNS
+296 RIDAWLDPFSDIQNG

-331 LGNSTQKFLWL
+331 LGNSTQKFLWI

-361 GAIAII
+361 GALMII

-394 GIVLQFGVQAL
+394 GIVLQFGTQAL

-424 FSAGGTATMVQLAQ
+424 FSAGGSATLVQLAQ
-438 VGIVLNVSRFC
+438 VGIVLNVSRYC

-457 DPEGKGG
+457 DAEGASSSGG
-464 DTGEKKP
+464 EQKP
-471 KIKIISSH
+471 KIKIISSR

>member
-1 MAIDRGYNGQSR
+1 MAIDRGANRQSR
-13 VYMDIRPAG
+13 VYMDIR
-22 EQALAGGTIR
+22 T
-32 MQARGSAG
+32 GSPSPSRTASG
-40 TPPANPARRP
+40 APARSP
-50 SRPASGRTQSASR
+50 SRTPAAPGKTSSSR
-63 RQNRTPQKG
+63 RRRAPQKG
-72 LRGNLARKPSK
+72 MRGNLAGKPAK
-83 LRRRDRAGRIDIS
+83 LRRQSRAGRMDIS

-104 VTIGLIMVFSAS
+104 MTIGLIMVFSAS
-116 YATSLNENDSG
+116 YATSLNENNSG
-127 ISIVMRQIIFVAMGL
+127 VSIVMRQVIFVGLGL

-165 GCIGLTALALVF
+165 GCLGLTAFALLF

-190 LPGFSFQ
+190 FGGFSFQ
-197 PSELLKFA
+197 PSELLKFG

-233 FLIPAFGVMV
+233 FLIPAFGVV
-243 LQRHMSWLM
+243 ALQRHMSWIM

-271 VVALVPIALLGLV
+271 ILLLVPVGLLGLV
-284 LLQALGFDYIGS
+284 ILQALGFDYIGS
-296 RIDAWLDPFSDIQNS
+296 RIDAWLDPFSDIQNG

-331 LGNSTQKFLWL
+331 LGNSTQKFLWI

-361 GAIAII
+361 GALMII

-394 GIVLQFGVQAL
+394 GIVLQFGTQAL

-424 FSAGGTATMVQLAQ
+424 FSAGGSATLVQLAQ
-438 VGIVLNVSRFC
+438 VGIVLNVSRYC

-457 DPEGKGG
+457 DAEGASSSGG
-464 DTGEKKP
+464 EQKP
-471 KIKIISSH
+471 KIKIISSR